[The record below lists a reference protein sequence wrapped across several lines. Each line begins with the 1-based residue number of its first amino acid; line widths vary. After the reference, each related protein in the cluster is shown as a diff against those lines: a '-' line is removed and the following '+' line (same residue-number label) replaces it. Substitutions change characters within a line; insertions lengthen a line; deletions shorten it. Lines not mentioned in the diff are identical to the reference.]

1 MGQRCGGCC
10 AVMSHRYCGTSIKRD
25 KRILICGSQGSGK
38 TSLLYNLHSGVRFET
53 PKYPTKGY
61 NYEMISFSP
70 YKTYEFVD
78 PGGSEIQQELW
89 PLFTES
95 VQFDYIIYVVNMR
108 DYRNQDP
115 DKRTGYFRKDRENL
129 HWLAA
134 DQAKRPRS
142 AQIIVYLNYDLI
154 VDAAQK
160 DRQEK
165 NVLRAF
171 LIDEIGLHVE
181 IHERD
186 AKGRGVNPDRKGKE
200 KSGSKPGIPP
210 ENFVDTINYKER
222 DENKR
227 EVTLLDLLDVDT
239 ERDEWNP
246 FCFAGS
252 GWDT

>member
-1 MGQRCGGCC
+1 
-10 AVMSHRYCGTSIKRD
+10 MSHRYCGTPIKTD

-38 TSLLYNLHSGVRFET
+38 TSLLYNLHSGVKFET
-53 PKYPTKGY
+53 AKYPTKGY

-78 PGGSEIQQELW
+78 PGGSDVQQELW

-108 DYRNQDP
+108 EYKSQDREQ
-115 DKRTGYFRKDRENL
+115 KGGYFRKDRENVR
-129 HWLAA
+129 WLLA
-134 DQAKRPRS
+134 DQGKRPRS
-142 AQIIVYLNYDLI
+142 AKIIVYLNYDLK
-154 VDAAQK
+154 VDDPKK

-181 IHERD
+181 IPERD
-186 AKGRGVNPDRKGKE
+186 AKGRVNPDRKSRE
-200 KSGSKPGIPP
+200 KNGSKLGIAP
-210 ENFVDTINYKER
+210 ENFVDTINHKSSER
-222 DENKR
+222 EENKLSSDNTR
-227 EVTLLDLLDVDT
+227 EVSLLELLDVDT

-246 FCFAGS
+246 FCFGGS
-252 GWDT
+252 GWERV